1 MLAYYISGSN
11 YYTYRTEP
19 TASSN
24 LVLQLQDM
32 LTLQNTTSSVSAS
45 GRPYTYDA
53 YESKLN
59 WTASL
64 VSASIGDQYRASITD
79 GTSSIWHGSISVF
92 ASQSVNK
99 PEYVSQL
106 GVEERYKSNL
116 TDNEYIIME

>member
-11 YYTYRTEP
+11 NYTFRTEP
-19 TASSN
+19 TGSSN
-24 LVLQLQDM
+24 LILQLQDM
-32 LTLQNTTSSVSAS
+32 LTLVNTSSSISAS

-64 VSASIGDQYRASITD
+64 VSASVGDQYRASITD

-92 ASQSVNK
+92 APQTIEKS
-99 PEYVSQL
+99 EYEVQL
-106 GVEERYKSNL
+106 GVEERYISNL
-116 TDNEYIIME
+116 TENEYIIMD

>member
-11 YYTYRTEP
+11 NYTFRVEP
-19 TASSN
+19 TGSSN

-32 LTLQNTTSSVSAS
+32 LTLANTSASVSAS

-53 YESKLN
+53 YESKLS

-64 VSASIGDQYRASITD
+64 ASAMVGDQYRAYITD

-92 ASQSVNK
+92 ASQSVDK
-99 PEYVSQL
+99 PERISQL
-106 GVEERYKSNL
+106 GVEEAFKSNL

>member
-11 YYTYRTEP
+11 NYSMRVSP
-19 TASSN
+19 TGSSN

>member
-11 YYTYRTEP
+11 YYTFRTEP

-116 TDNEYIIME
+116 SDNEYIIME

>member
-11 YYTYRTEP
+11 NYTFRTEP
-19 TASSN
+19 ISSSN

-32 LTLQNTTSSVSAS
+32 LTLVNTSSSISAS

-64 VSASIGDQYRASITD
+64 VSASVGDQYRASITD

-92 ASQSVNK
+92 APQIVEK
-99 PEYVSQL
+99 FEYENQL
-106 GVEERYKSNL
+106 GVEERYISNL

>member
-11 YYTYRTEP
+11 YYTFRTEP

-32 LTLQNTTSSVSAS
+32 LTLQNTTASVSAS

-64 VSASIGDQYRASITD
+64 ASASIGDQYRASITD

-92 ASQSVNK
+92 ASQSINK

>member
-1 MLAYYISGSN
+1 
-11 YYTYRTEP
+11 
-19 TASSN
+19 
-24 LVLQLQDM
+24 M